1 MLKRR
6 WGLFFILGI
15 LIALGLAWLLIPWRS
30 SPTASRLPPLPQD
43 PAIQV
48 YFNHTETANYPD
60 PYRGQTRPGDN
71 LEQVMI
77 EAINSAQSSLEIAV
91 QEFRLPKLAAAIV
104 DRKKAGVKVRV
115 ILENLYS
122 RPSSSFTSQEV
133 AKLAPRER
141 QRYQEVF
148 QLIDQNQDQK
158 LSPQEINQGDVLVM
172 FKNAT
177 IPVLDDTAD
186 GSKGSGLMHHKFI
199 VIDGKTSIITS
210 ANFTTSDIHGDFRNP
225 GSLGNLNNL
234 LKIESSQVST
244 VLLAEFNLMWGDGV
258 AGKPDSLFGIQKP
271 PHPEKTFSVGKG
283 TVTIRFSPTSPTQP
297 WQTSSNGFISQ
308 TLETAQKEVDLALFV
323 FSDQE
328 IANTLEKQHQKG
340 VKIKA
345 LIDSDFFSRPYSEAM
360 DMLGIELSTKCQ
372 IEANNKPWQNPISS
386 VGVPV
391 LPKGDL
397 LHHKF
402 AIIDGNQVITGSHN
416 WSEAA
421 NTNND
426 ETLVIVNN
434 LLVAAHFQREFS
446 RIYQTAVL
454 GVSERVKTKTAQEKQ
469 QCANITRKVAKDN
482 PVDLGVIVNINT
494 ASLAELESLPGV
506 GKKLAQ
512 RIIIER
518 QKQPFRSVEELDR
531 VPGVG
536 KSLIEKLRDR
546 VTF

>member
-15 LIALGLAWLLIPWRS
+15 LLALGLAWLLIPWRS

-77 EAINSAQSSLEIAV
+77 ESINAAQSSLDIAV

-133 AKLAPRER
+133 AKLAPREQ

-158 LSPQEINQGDVLVM
+158 LSPQEIDQGDVLVM
-172 FKNAT
+172 FKNAA

-210 ANFTTSDIHGDFRNP
+210 ANFTTSDIHGDFKNP
-225 GSLGNLNNL
+225 SSLGNLNNL
-234 LKIESSQVST
+234 LKIESPQVST
-244 VLLAEFNLMWGDGV
+244 VLLEEFNLMWGDGV
-258 AGKPDSLFGIQKP
+258 GGKPDSLFGIQKP
-271 PHPEKTFSVGKG
+271 VRPEKKFSVGKG

-297 WQTSSNGFISQ
+297 WQTSSNGLISQ

-328 IANTLEKQHQKG
+328 IANTLEKQHQTG
-340 VKIKA
+340 VEIKA

-360 DMLGIELSTKCQ
+360 DMLGIELSAKCQ

-426 ETLVIVNN
+426 ETLVVIDN

-454 GVSERVKTKTAQEKQ
+454 GVSERVKTKATQEKQ

-482 PVDLGVIVNINT
+482 SVDPGVIVNINT
-494 ASLAELESLPGV
+494 ASLADLESLPGV